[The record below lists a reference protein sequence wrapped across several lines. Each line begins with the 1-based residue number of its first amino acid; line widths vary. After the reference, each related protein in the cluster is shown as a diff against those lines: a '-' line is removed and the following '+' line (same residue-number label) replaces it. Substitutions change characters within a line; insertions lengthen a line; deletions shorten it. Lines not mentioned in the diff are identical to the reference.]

1 MKTLLQIN
9 SSVFG
14 DNGQSSQLNQQLVQE
29 WLAKNPEGKVV
40 KRDLTQDVIP
50 HLDSTRVSAFFTPAD
65 KRSAEQQTIVDY
77 SDALINEIQQADAI
91 VIGAPMYNFSIP
103 SQLKSYLDHLA
114 RAGVT
119 FKYTETGPVG
129 LLDNKPVYIVTTRGG
144 VHKNLPS
151 DSLTGFLKTFLNF
164 IGLHDLHFIYA
175 EGLNMGAKKDESLL
189 DAKKVI
195 HEEIAA

>member
-1 MKTLLQIN
+1 LQIN

-14 DNGQSSQLNQQLVQE
+14 DNGQSSQLNQQLVNE

-65 KRSAEQQTIVDY
+65 KRSTEQQAIVDY

-144 VHKNLPS
+144 VHKDLPS

-164 IGLHDLHFIYA
+164 IGLNDLHFIYA

>member
-29 WLAKNPEGKVV
+29 WLAKNPDGKVV
-40 KRDLTQDVIP
+40 KRDLTQEVIP
-50 HLDSTRVSAFFTPAD
+50 HLDSIRVSAFFTPAD
-65 KRSAEQQTIVDY
+65 KRSAEQQTIVNY
-77 SDALINEIQQADAI
+77 SDALIHEIQQADAI

-103 SQLKSYLDHLA
+103 SQLKSYFDHLA

-151 DSLTGFLKTFLNF
+151 DSLTGFLTSFLNF
-164 IGLHDLHFIYA
+164 VGLTDLHFIFA
-175 EGLNMGAKKDESLL
+175 EGLNMGEQKETSLLAAKKI
-189 DAKKVI
+189 I

>member
-29 WLAKNPEGKVV
+29 WLDKNPDGKVV

-144 VHKNLPS
+144 VHKDLPS
-151 DSLTGFLKTFLNF
+151 DSVTGFLKTFLNF
-164 IGLHDLHFIYA
+164 IGLKDLHFIYA
-175 EGLNMGAKKDESLL
+175 EGLNMTQKKDESLL

>member
-29 WLAKNPEGKVV
+29 WLAKNPEGKVI

-65 KRSAEQQTIVDY
+65 KRSAEQQAIVDY
-77 SDALINEIQQADAI
+77 SDVLINEIQQADAL

-103 SQLKSYLDHLA
+103 SQLKSYFDHLA

-144 VHKNLPS
+144 VHKDLPS
-151 DSLTGFLKTFLNF
+151 DSVTGFLKSFLNF
-164 IGLHDLHFIYA
+164 IGLKDLHFIYA
-175 EGLNMGAKKDESLL
+175 EGLNMSQKKEESLL

>member
-14 DNGQSSQLNQQLVQE
+14 DNGQSSQLNQQLVNE

-65 KRSAEQQTIVDY
+65 KRSAEQQAIVDY

-119 FKYTETGPVG
+119 FKYTEAGPVG

-144 VHKNLPS
+144 VHKDLPS
-151 DSLTGFLKTFLNF
+151 DSLTGFLKSFLNF

-175 EGLNMGAKKDESLL
+175 EGLSISQKKDESLL

>member
-9 SSVFG
+9 SSLFG

-40 KRDLTQDVIP
+40 KRDLTQDLIP
-50 HLDSTRVSAFFTPAD
+50 HLDSTRVSAFFTPVD
-65 KRSAEQQTIVDY
+65 KRSKEQQTIVDY

-103 SQLKSYLDHLA
+103 SQLKSYFDHLA
-114 RAGVT
+114 RAGVS

-129 LLDNKPVYIVTTRGG
+129 LLDNKPVYVITTRGG
-144 VHKNLPS
+144 IHKDLPS
-151 DSLTGFLKTFLNF
+151 DSLTGFMKSFLNF
-164 IGLHDLHFIYA
+164 IKRI
-175 EGLNMGAKKDESLL
+175 
-189 DAKKVI
+189 
-195 HEEIAA
+195 

>member
-14 DNGQSSQLNQQLVQE
+14 DNGQSSQLNQQLVEE
-29 WLAKNPEGKVV
+29 WLAKNPDGKIV
-40 KRDLTQDVIP
+40 KRDLTQEVIP

-65 KRSAEQQTIVDY
+65 KRSAEQQVIVDY
-77 SDALINEIQQADAI
+77 SDALINEIQQADAL

-103 SQLKSYLDHLA
+103 SQLKSYFDHLA

-144 VHKNLPS
+144 VHKDLPS
-151 DSLTGFLKTFLNF
+151 DSVTGFLKSFLNF
-164 IGLHDLHFIYA
+164 IGLNDLHFIYA
-175 EGLNMGAKKDESLL
+175 EGLNMSQKKEGSLL

>member
-9 SSVFG
+9 SSLFG

-40 KRDLTQDVIP
+40 KRDLTQDLIP
-50 HLDSTRVSAFFTPAD
+50 HLDSTRVSAFFTPVD
-65 KRSAEQQTIVDY
+65 KRSKEQQTIVDY

-103 SQLKSYLDHLA
+103 SQLKSYFDHLA
-114 RAGVT
+114 RAGVS

-129 LLDNKPVYIVTTRGG
+129 LLDNKPVYVITTRGG
-144 VHKNLPS
+144 IHKDLPS
-151 DSLTGFLKTFLNF
+151 DSLTGFMKSFLNF
-164 IGLHDLHFIYA
+164 IGLNDLHFIYA
-175 EGLNMGAKKDESLL
+175 EGLNMSQKKDDSLL

-195 HEEIAA
+195 QDEIAA

>member
-14 DNGQSSQLNQQLVQE
+14 DNGQSSQLNQQLVEE
-29 WLAKNPEGKVV
+29 WLAKNPDGKIV
-40 KRDLTQDVIP
+40 KRDLTQEVIP

-65 KRSAEQQTIVDY
+65 KRSAEQQVIVDY
-77 SDALINEIQQADAI
+77 SDALINEIQQADAL

-103 SQLKSYLDHLA
+103 SQLKSYFDHLA

-151 DSLTGFLKTFLNF
+151 DSVTGFLKSFLNF
-164 IGLHDLHFIYA
+164 IGLNDLHFIYA
-175 EGLNMGAKKDESLL
+175 EGLNMSQKKEESLL

>member
-29 WLAKNPEGKVV
+29 WLAKNPDGKVV
-40 KRDLTQDVIP
+40 KRDLTQEVIP
-50 HLDSTRVSAFFTPAD
+50 HLDSIRVSAFFTPAD
-65 KRSAEQQTIVDY
+65 KRSAEQQTIVNY
-77 SDALINEIQQADAI
+77 SDALIHEIQQADAI

-103 SQLKSYLDHLA
+103 SQLKSYFDHLA

-151 DSLTGFLKTFLNF
+151 DSLTGFLTSFLNF
-164 IGLHDLHFIYA
+164 VGLKDLHFIFA
-175 EGLNMGAKKDESLL
+175 EGLNMGEQKETSLLAAKKI
-189 DAKKVI
+189 I

>member
-14 DNGQSSQLNQQLVQE
+14 ENGQSSQLNNLFVEE
-29 WLAKNPEGKVV
+29 WLHLNPDAKVI

-50 HLDSTRVSAFFTPAD
+50 HLDSTRVSAFFTPVD
-65 KRSAEQQTIVDY
+65 QRSDEQQTIVNY
-77 SDALINEIQQADAI
+77 SDGLINEIQQADAI

-103 SQLKSYLDHLA
+103 SQLKSYFDHLA

-119 FKYTETGPVG
+119 FKYTENGPVG
-129 LLDNKPVYIVTTRGG
+129 LLDNKPVYIITTRGG
-144 VHKNLPS
+144 IHKNLPT
-151 DSLTGFLKTFLNF
+151 DSLTGFLKSFLNF
-164 IGLHDLHFIYA
+164 IGLQDLHFIYA
-175 EGLNMGAKKDESLL
+175 EGLNMGAKKDESLS

-195 HEEIAA
+195 HEELTV

>member
-29 WLAKNPEGKVV
+29 WLDKNPEGKVV

-77 SDALINEIQQADAI
+77 SDALINEIQQTDAI

-119 FKYTETGPVG
+119 FKYTKAGPIG

-164 IGLHDLHFIYA
+164 IGLNDLHFIYA
-175 EGLNMGAKKDESLL
+175 EGLSISQKKDESLL

>member
-14 DNGQSSQLNQQLVQE
+14 DNGQSSQLNQQLVNE

-65 KRSAEQQTIVDY
+65 KRSTEQQAIVDC

-119 FKYTETGPVG
+119 FKYTEAGPVG

-144 VHKNLPS
+144 VHKDLPS
-151 DSLTGFLKTFLNF
+151 DSLTGFLKSFLNF
-164 IGLHDLHFIYA
+164 IGLNDLHFIYA

>member
-144 VHKNLPS
+144 VHKDLPS
-151 DSLTGFLKTFLNF
+151 DSVTGFLNTFLNF
-164 IGLHDLHFIYA
+164 IGLTDLHFIYA
-175 EGLNMGAKKDESLL
+175 EGLNISQKKDESLL

>member
-29 WLAKNPEGKVV
+29 WLAKNTDGKVV

-65 KRSAEQQTIVDY
+65 KRSPEQQAIVDY
-77 SDALINEIQQADAI
+77 SDMLINEIKQADAI

-103 SQLKSYLDHLA
+103 SQLKSYFDHLA

-144 VHKNLPS
+144 IHKDLPS
-151 DSLTGFLKTFLNF
+151 DSQTALLKSFLNL
-164 IGLHDLHFIYA
+164 IGLKNLHFIYA
-175 EGLNMGAKKDESLL
+175 EGLNMSHKKDESLL
-189 DAKKVI
+189 DAKRAIQQEV
-195 HEEIAA
+195 AA

>member
-50 HLDSTRVSAFFTPAD
+50 HLDSTRISAFFTPAD
-65 KRSAEQQTIVDY
+65 KRSTEQQAIVDY

-119 FKYTETGPVG
+119 FKYTEAGPVG

-144 VHKNLPS
+144 VHKDLPS
-151 DSLTGFLKTFLNF
+151 DSVTGFLKTFLNF
-164 IGLHDLHFIYA
+164 IGLKDLHFIYA
-175 EGLNMGAKKDESLL
+175 EGLNMSQKKDESLL

>member
-29 WLAKNPEGKVV
+29 WLAKNTDGKVV
-40 KRDLTQDVIP
+40 KRDLTQNVIP

-65 KRSAEQQTIVDY
+65 KRSAEQQAIVEY
-77 SDALINEIQQADAI
+77 SDSLINEIQQADAI

-103 SQLKSYLDHLA
+103 SQLKSYFDHLA

-144 VHKNLPS
+144 IHKDLPS
-151 DSLTGFLKTFLNF
+151 DSQTGFLKSFLNF
-164 IGLHDLHFIYA
+164 IGLKDLHFIYA
-175 EGLNMGAKKDESLL
+175 EGLSMSQKKDESLL

-195 HEEIAA
+195 QEEIAA

>member
-29 WLAKNPEGKVV
+29 WLAKNPDGKVI
-40 KRDLTQDVIP
+40 KRDLTQEVIP

-65 KRSAEQQTIVDY
+65 KRSVEQQVIVDY
-77 SDALINEIQQADAI
+77 SDALINEIQKADAL

-103 SQLKSYLDHLA
+103 SQLKSYFDHLA

-151 DSLTGFLKTFLNF
+151 DSVTGFLKSFLNF
-164 IGLHDLHFIYA
+164 IGLNDLHFIYA
-175 EGLNMGAKKDESLL
+175 EGLNMSQKKEESLL
-189 DAKKVI
+189 DAKKLI